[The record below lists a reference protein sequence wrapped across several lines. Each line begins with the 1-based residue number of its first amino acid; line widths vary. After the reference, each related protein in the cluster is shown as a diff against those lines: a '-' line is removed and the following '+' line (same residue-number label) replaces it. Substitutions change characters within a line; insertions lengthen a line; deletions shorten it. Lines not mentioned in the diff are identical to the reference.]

1 MIKNLF
7 FISFILFSFP
17 SFGDSKDIIL
27 KKSLPSKINIDSSS
41 KITSSTNR
49 FDIPEYND
57 IALSSV
63 SKVIQNL
70 KSDNLIKTRSAKDI
84 GIYKDTSPAVVLI
97 VTKNAVGSGSIVS
110 KKGEVLTNYHVIQD
124 TNDIGVIFKP
134 AKDTDKVDLKN
145 LKRAT
150 VLKIDESK
158 DLALIQINNYQSDLK
173 PIKFGDSNE
182 ISIGAD
188 VHAIGHPEGQSWS
201 YTKGVI
207 SQFRHDFSWL
217 NFKANVIQT
226 QTPINPGN
234 SGGPL
239 ISDQGTLIGV
249 NSFTQKNTEGIN
261 FAISI
266 DDIKKFILN
275 DKSVFLPKKQTNNN
289 SKQTKKDCKPKEL
302 FHGETKDKSGQLFVY
317 DNFCNGKSTSWIII
331 PYNPNEP
338 TTLDVDRNEDGNSD
352 LVIWSFKKDGKWDL
366 SYYDDNFDGIWDY
379 VGYHSDGSAKAD
391 SFDDYKLFLAKLNNS
406 K

>member
-1 MIKNLF
+1 MKKKLALL
-7 FISFILFSFP
+7 ISSCIVISAFA
-17 SFGDSKDIIL
+17 DSKDIAL
-27 KKSLPSKINIDSSS
+27 RSSKPSKINLDLNSKSLSSA
-41 KITSSTNR
+41 NR
-49 FDIPEYND
+49 YQIPEYD
-57 IALSSV
+57 DLALG
-63 SKVIQNL
+63 KVESIIKNI
-70 KSDNLIKTRSAKDI
+70 KPDNLVKTRGAKEI
-84 GIYKDTSPAVVLI
+84 SLYKEISPAVVLI
-97 VTKNAVGSGSIVS
+97 VGNEALGSGSIVS
-110 KKGEVLTNYHVIQD
+110 KKGEILTNYHVIEGSK
-124 TNDIGVIFKP
+124 DIGVIFKP
-134 AKDTDKVDLKN
+134 ARDSDKVDFKSLR
-145 LKRAT
+145 RAS
-150 VLKIDESK
+150 VIKVDESK
-158 DLALIQINNYQSDLK
+158 DLALIQINNYQSEIK
-173 PIKFGDSNE
+173 PIKLGDTNE
-182 ISIGAD
+182 ISVGSD

-207 SQFRHDFSWL
+207 SQFRSDFTWL
-217 NFKANVIQT
+217 NYKANVIQT

-261 FAISI
+261 FAISV
-266 DDIKKFILN
+266 DDVKKFILN
-275 DKSVFLPKKQTNNN
+275 DKNVFLPKKQTNHN
-289 SKQTKKDCKPKEL
+289 SKQAKKDCKPKEL

-331 PYNPNEP
+331 PYNSKEP

-366 SYYDDNFDGIWDY
+366 SYYDDNYDGVWDY

>member
-1 MIKNLF
+1 MIKNLVF
-7 FISFILFSFP
+7 LVCSFVTISTFADNKNIVLRAST
-17 SFGDSKDIIL
+17 
-27 KKSLPSKINIDSSS
+27 PSKLNLDLNS
-41 KITSSTNR
+41 KTVSSTNKY
-49 FDIPEYND
+49 DIPEYD
-57 IALSSV
+57 DLPLSKASSV
-63 SKVIQNL
+63 IKNI
-70 KSDNLIKTRSAKDI
+70 KPDNLIKTRSVKDI
-84 GIYKDTSPAVVLI
+84 GIYKDISPAVVLI
-97 VTKNAVGSGSIVS
+97 VTKDALGSGSIVS
-110 KKGEVLTNYHVIQD
+110 KKGEVLTNYHVIENS
-124 TNDIGVIFKP
+124 NDIGVIFKP
-134 AKDTDKVDLKN
+134 AKDTDKIDLKN
-145 LKRAT
+145 LKSAT
-150 VLKIDESK
+150 VLKVDESK
-158 DLALIQINNYQSDLK
+158 DLALIRINNYQSDLK

-266 DDIKKFILN
+266 DDVKKFILN
-275 DKSVFLPKKQTNNN
+275 DKSVFLPKKPTVNN
-289 SKQTKKDCKPKEL
+289 SKLAKKDCKAKEL
-302 FHGETKDKSGQLFVY
+302 FNGETKDKSGTIYIY
-317 DNFCNGKSTSWIII
+317 DNYCDGKSSAWLIV
-331 PYNPNEP
+331 PYDVSKPS
-338 TTLDVDRNEDGNSD
+338 TLDFDRNEDGKSD
-352 LVIWSFKKDGKWDL
+352 LTMFSFKSNGKWDL

-379 VGYHSDGSAKAD
+379 VGYHSDGSAKAT
-391 SFDDYKLFLAKLNNS
+391 SYDDYKTFLARLDNYK
-406 K
+406 

>member
-1 MIKNLF
+1 MIKNLC
-7 FISFILFSFP
+7 FILFVSFSLS
-17 SFGDSKDIIL
+17 SFADTKDIVL
-27 KKSLPSKINIDSSS
+27 RNSMPSKINIDLNSKTLSSS
-41 KITSSTNR
+41 NKYN
-49 FDIPEYND
+49 IPEYD
-57 IALSSV
+57 DLALGKAESII
-63 SKVIQNL
+63 KNI
-70 KSDNLIKTRSAKDI
+70 KSDTRIKTRGAKEVSL
-84 GIYKDTSPAVVLI
+84 YKEISPAVVLI
-97 VTKNAVGSGSIVS
+97 MGKETLGSGSIVS
-110 KKGEVLTNYHVIQD
+110 KKGEILTNYHVIED
-124 TNDIGVIFKP
+124 SKDIGVIFKP
-134 AKDTDKVDLKN
+134 ARDSDKPDFKS

-150 VLKIDESK
+150 VIKVDESK
-158 DLALIQINNYQSDLK
+158 DLALIQINNYQSEIK
-173 PIKFGDSNE
+173 PIKLGDTNE
-182 ISIGAD
+182 ISVGSD
-188 VHAIGHPEGQSWS
+188 VHAIGHPEGQSWT

-207 SQFRHDFSWL
+207 SQFRSDFAWL
-217 NFKANVIQT
+217 NYKANVIQT

-266 DDIKKFILN
+266 DDVKKFILN
-275 DKSVFLPKKQTNNN
+275 DKSVLLPKKQTNNN
-289 SKQTKKDCKPKEL
+289 SKQTKKNCNPKEL

-331 PYNPNEP
+331 PYNPKEP

-366 SYYDDNFDGIWDY
+366 SYYDDNFDGVWDY